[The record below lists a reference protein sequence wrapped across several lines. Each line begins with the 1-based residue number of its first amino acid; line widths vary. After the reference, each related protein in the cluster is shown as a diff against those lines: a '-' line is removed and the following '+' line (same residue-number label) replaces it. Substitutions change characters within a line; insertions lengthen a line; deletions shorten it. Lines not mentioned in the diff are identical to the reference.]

1 LNLKDTYLVV
11 DAGNSRVK
19 IARYVKDELT
29 DFSFFTYENLSK
41 INNFLS
47 QLGYEKSIISSVSSP
62 ENTNK
67 LKSLLGN
74 YFDVKDLNYPI
85 EFDYET
91 QNSLGVDRIANAVA
105 AFHISK
111 KNSLVIDI
119 GTCIKF
125 DFIDQNGIYKGGS
138 ISPGIN
144 LRYKSLNDY
153 TANLP
158 LLNETNKID
167 ILGNSTKACIQ
178 SGVLNGIQ
186 GEINY
191 IIESYFEKI
200 KDLTIFVT
208 GGDYLYFDYSTK
220 NNIFAIE
227 NLTIFGLLQILK
239 ANAL

>member
-1 LNLKDTYLVV
+1 MNLKDTYLVV